1 MLEYVGCMMHLYPR
15 GSTLNLT
22 TAYFNFKK
30 LIFRNGF
37 DPQLLVHSLQIVG
50 ADNIK
55 GDILSN

>member
-1 MLEYVGCMMHLYPR
+1 MHLYPR

-22 TAYFNFKK
+22 TAYFNFEK